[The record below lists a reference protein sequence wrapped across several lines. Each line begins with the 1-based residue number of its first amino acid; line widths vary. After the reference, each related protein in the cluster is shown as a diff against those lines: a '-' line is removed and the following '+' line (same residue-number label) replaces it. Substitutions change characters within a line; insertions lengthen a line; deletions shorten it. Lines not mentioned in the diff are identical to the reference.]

1 MKRSAILLLLVLLLL
16 APAPVSMGQATA
28 PVAGEPSPVR
38 LTSGGCCTQP
48 FWSPDGK
55 QVRYIDRPPGGKLG
69 IYGVDVNDV
78 RQGPRLVSERIEDSR
93 IVGDFRV
100 ETKGATTTLVRLS
113 DGKAWRVPAQG
124 RNVLF
129 SPDFKRIAWSITDDA
144 LAPERQ
150 VAAIWVAAVDGSGAK
165 RVASVRRGSLS
176 GWVSSDALLVT
187 GQDPKSTGEQVLWK
201 LALTNGQLTELARAQ
216 RLRSAVLS
224 PSGRWVVYYTTF
236 SSDGGNG
243 LWLASTSDGKPMALP
258 HDAFGAYQWR
268 QVGGEDR
275 LLIVPFRP
283 DARYHELW
291 QLNPETLDMTPLT
304 SANETPFKIANGDW
318 RVSPV
323 GDYIAYV
330 ESRDRNIWV
339 LKLPWR

>member
-1 MKRSAILLLLVLLLL
+1 MRRSAILLLLVLLLS
-16 APAPVSMGQATA
+16 APAPVSLSRAAA
-28 PVAGEPSPVR
+28 PVAVEPSPVR
-38 LTSGGCCTQP
+38 MTSGGCCTQP
-48 FWSPDGK
+48 FWSADGK
-55 QVRYIDRPPGGKLG
+55 QVRYMDRPAGGKLG
-69 IYGVDVNDV
+69 IYGVGVNDAGK
-78 RQGPRLVSERIEDSR
+78 GPRLISERIEDSR

-100 ETKGATTTLVRLS
+100 ETNGSTTTLVRLS
-113 DGKAWRVPAQG
+113 DGKTWRVPAQG

-176 GWVSSDALLVT
+176 GWVSRDALLVT
-187 GQDPKSTGEQVLWK
+187 GQDPKSTREQVLWT
-201 LALTNGQLTELARAQ
+201 LTIKDGQFTELARAE

-236 SSDGGNG
+236 DSGGGNG
-243 LWLASTSDGKPMALP
+243 LWLASTSGGKPRALP
-258 HDAFGAYQWR
+258 RQAFGAYQWR
-268 QVGGEDR
+268 RVGVEDR
-275 LLIVPFRP
+275 LLVVPFRP
-283 DARYHELW
+283 EARYHELW
-291 QLNPETLDMTPLT
+291 QLDPETLEMIQLT
-304 SANETPFKIANGDW
+304 RADETPFKIANGDW

-339 LKLPWR
+339 LKLP

>member
-1 MKRSAILLLLVLLLL
+1 MRRSAILLLLVLLLS
-16 APAPVSMGQATA
+16 APAPVSMSQAAA
-28 PVAGEPSPVR
+28 PSAAEPSPVR

-55 QVRYIDRPPGGKLG
+55 QVRYIDRPPGSKLG
-69 IYGVDVNDV
+69 IYGVDVDDV
-78 RQGPRLVSERIEDSR
+78 KKGSRLISERIEDWG

-100 ETKGATTTLVRLS
+100 ETSGSTTTLVRLS
-113 DGKAWRVPAQG
+113 DGKQWRVPAQG

-129 SPDFKRIAWSITDDA
+129 SPDFTRIAWSITDDT

-176 GWVSSDALLVT
+176 GWISGDALLVT
-187 GQDPKSTGEQVLWK
+187 GQDPKSTGEQVLWS
-201 LALTNGQLTELARAQ
+201 LALASGQLTELARAE

-236 SSDGGNG
+236 DSDGGNG
-243 LWLASTSDGKPMALP
+243 LWLASTSGDRPRALP
-258 HDAFGAYQWR
+258 RNAFGAYQWR
-268 QVGGEDR
+268 KVGGADR

-283 DARYHELW
+283 EARYHELW
-291 QLNPETLDMTPLT
+291 QLDPRTLAMIPLT

-318 RVSPV
+318 RVSPR

-339 LKLPWR
+339 LELP

>member
-1 MKRSAILLLLVLLLL
+1 MRRSAILLLLVLLLST
-16 APAPVSMGQATA
+16 AAPVSMSQAAA
-28 PVAGEPSPVR
+28 PAAAEPPVPVR

-48 FWSPDGK
+48 FWSPDGT

-69 IYGVDVNDV
+69 IYGVDVDDV
-78 RQGPRLVSERIEDSR
+78 KKGPSLISERIEDSR

-100 ETKGATTTLVRLS
+100 EANDATTTLVRLS
-113 DGKAWRVPAQG
+113 DGKQWRVPAQG

-129 SPDFKRIAWSITDDA
+129 SPDFKRIAWSITDDT
-144 LAPERQ
+144 LSPERQ

-176 GWVSSDALLVT
+176 GWISGDALLVA
-187 GQDPKSTGEQVLWK
+187 GQDPKSTGEQVLWS
-201 LALTNGQLTELARAQ
+201 LALANGQLTELARAE

-236 SSDGGNG
+236 DSGGGNG
-243 LWLASTSDGKPMALP
+243 LWVASTSGGKPKALP
-258 HDAFGAYQWR
+258 RNAFGAYQWR
-268 QVGGEDR
+268 RVGGADR

-283 DARYHELW
+283 EARHHEFW
-291 QLNPETLDMTPLT
+291 QLDPQTLKMIPLT
-304 SANETPFKIANGDW
+304 NADETPFKIANGDW
-318 RVSPV
+318 RVSPG

-339 LKLPWR
+339 LKLP